1 MKKIIVIFMMISCCL
16 TACHKTPTTTV
27 INNHNDISN
36 DIISEQTTLEPEEN
50 MIHIEISEEEIKET
64 ITCGN
69 VTVSIEG
76 MLYYPDRV
84 DGLYEYLASETDYS
98 EYEKN
103 MMFLFGEYEDE
114 AHVHELTRHIVAN
127 LGGRC
132 TATIVN
138 SRKYDVD
145 NFTGQMGYISFFID
159 DIPVTEAER
168 KVNMTF
174 EDAINEADGI
184 LERIGINNF
193 VFWDCKYNKEVLLTD
208 IYGEDACY
216 YGDTISVVYYQQLQ
230 GVPVRTMLYGKY
242 LAPGLGVAFDS
253 KGVNAVSIREYKY
266 DRIGRIEQ
274 CLTYEE
280 ALNVFSDYIS
290 KNEEYDSITF
300 TEISFEYGMVKSGK
314 KGEFAVIPLWVF
326 RTEDTHYELRDICIN
341 AQSGEIENLIAA
353 WN

>member
-1 MKKIIVIFMMISCCL
+1 MKAKIIIILGMLCL

-127 LGGRC
+127 IDGNR
-132 TATIVN
+132 TASIIN

-145 NFTGQMGYISFFID
+145 NYTGIMGTIAFGIWLK
-159 DIPVTEAER
+159 PVTEAER
-168 KVNMTF
+168 KVNMAS
-174 EDAINEADGI
+174 EDAINEADEI

-193 VFWDCKYNKEVLLTD
+193 DFWECKYNKEILLTD
-208 IYGEDACY
+208 IYEEDACY
-216 YGDTISVVYYQQLQ
+216 YGDTISVKYYQELQ
-230 GVPVRTMLYGKY
+230 GVSVRTMVDDRYV
-242 LAPGLGVAFDS
+242 APGLSVAFDS
-253 KGVNAVSIREYKY
+253 KGVNTVSISEYKY

-274 CLTYEE
+274 CITYEE
-280 ALNVFSDYIS
+280 AMNVFSEYIS
-290 KNEEYDSITF
+290 QNEEYASVVF
-300 TEISFEYGMVKSGK
+300 TEISFEYGMLSSGK
-314 KGEFAVIPLWVF
+314 KGEFVVIPLWVF
-326 RTEDTHYELRDICIN
+326 RTEDDHYGLGNICIN
-341 AQSGEIENLIAA
+341 AQNGEVEI
-353 WN
+353 

>member
-1 MKKIIVIFMMISCCL
+1 MKGKIILALLGMLCL

-69 VTVSIEG
+69 VTVNIDG

-114 AHVHELTRHIVAN
+114 AHVHELTRHIIAHISGN
-127 LGGRC
+127 R

-138 SRKYDVD
+138 TRKYDID
-145 NFTGQMGYISFFID
+145 NFTGQMGTIAF
-159 DIPVTEAER
+159 DIWLKPVTEAER
-168 KVNMTF
+168 KVDMTF

-216 YGDTISVVYYQQLQ
+216 YGDTISVKYYQELQ
-230 GVPVRTMLYGKY
+230 GVSVRTMVDDRYV
-242 LAPGLGVAFDS
+242 APGLSVAFDS
-253 KGVNAVSIREYKY
+253 KGAKCVSISEYKY
-266 DRIGRIEQ
+266 DRIRRIEQ

-314 KGEFAVIPLWVF
+314 KGEFVVVPLWVF
-326 RTEDTHYELRDICIN
+326 RTEDNHYGLRDICIN

-353 WN
+353 W